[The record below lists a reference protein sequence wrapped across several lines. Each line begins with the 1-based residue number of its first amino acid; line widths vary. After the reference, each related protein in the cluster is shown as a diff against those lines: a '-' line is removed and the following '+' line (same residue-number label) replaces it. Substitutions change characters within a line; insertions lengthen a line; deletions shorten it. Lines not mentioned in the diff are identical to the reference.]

1 MLKFLRGGG
10 KKTATIWW
18 IVAITSAVVFVFGFS
33 MAPSL
38 MQGGP
43 GSDSEILGKV
53 NGEAITSNQYQ
64 QAVAQTAEAY
74 RQQTGRD
81 PDAREMGVLEEQAWG
96 QLVTERALLKEARHL
111 GLGASDPEVVFAIRN
126 TPPTWVRQLP
136 VFQTD
141 GRFDFQKY
149 HQALANPNVDW
160 SGLEME
166 VRRVL
171 PAQKLEEL
179 MLASA
184 RFSEP
189 ELRRAF
195 IEQYEK
201 AKVTLAL
208 WIPPGG
214 QPDTASLADTEVRE
228 FYEQNSGLFSGP
240 AMARIEVAGADFS
253 QLAADMGEGALAR
266 QGGDMGTLRASEI
279 PAAARLPIEALG
291 DSGITDPFLQDNRV
305 FIFKS
310 VRIQTEPEPAYRLW
324 QISMPVRIS
333 AAALQ
338 ADLERVNDLRRAG
351 RKSGL
356 GPAAAR
362 MGLAAQQ
369 SGWFSATSFDP
380 LVFNI
385 PQIQQFATMSMV
397 GELSPVYDQETGW
410 MIAQVIGRREAGLY
424 PFEEVADE
432 VKVSLARERS
442 QVEAEQAARRARAVI
457 EGGGDFVT
465 EVEKEGATQ
474 TKVTELFT
482 RVTPDGV
489 VAGSPRAIG
498 LAFSLEP
505 GQLAGPLT
513 TPLGV
518 YLIRKDASEAAPMD
532 QYDELKGEISTSLL
546 TARQQQTFGAW
557 LDWYRDRS
565 RVEDWRGD
573 VLGPL

>member
-1 MLKFLRGGG
+1 
-10 KKTATIWW
+10 
-18 IVAITSAVVFVFGFS
+18 
-33 MAPSL
+33 
-38 MQGGP
+38 
-43 GSDSEILGKV
+43 
-53 NGEAITSNQYQ
+53 
-64 QAVAQTAEAY
+64 
-74 RQQTGRD
+74 
-81 PDAREMGVLEEQAWG
+81 
-96 QLVTERALLKEARHL
+96 
-111 GLGASDPEVVFAIRN
+111 LGASDPEVVFAIRN

-240 AMARIEVAGADFS
+240 AMARIEVVTVPKTVLPEDGETALAGARALVEQARSGADFS